1 MSTRQALH
9 SWAQELAFT
18 CPSSAASDLF
28 VVGQAERFCAKKHE
42 RPARLV
48 VFVLQDMFGA
58 EYLKSSVC

>member
-9 SWAQELAFT
+9 SWARGHKNFRLLL
-18 CPSSAASDLF
+18 ASDLF
-28 VVGQAERFCAKKHE
+28 VVGQAGSFCANQHE

-48 VFVLQDMFGA
+48 VFVLQDMLGA

>member
-9 SWAQELAFT
+9 SWAQEL
-18 CPSSAASDLF
+18 PSSAPF
-28 VVGQAERFCAKKHE
+28 VVGQAERFCANQHE

-48 VFVLQDMFGA
+48 AFVLQDMLGA